1 MDLSLMLVVVGG
13 LVLLVVLAAGI
24 GSSLDTDAQRRAW
37 RRVAEERRRL
47 RLDLTDVLPETL
59 CDRCPFRH
67 GP

>member
-1 MDLSLMLVVVGG
+1 MDLWLMLVVVGG
-13 LVLLVVLAAGI
+13 LALLVVLAVGI

-47 RLDLTDVLPETL
+47 RLDLADLPSGTL

-67 GP
+67 QP